1 MTGSLTSCSVLG
13 AAMLTVA
20 NAVTSTPTI
29 DSLMTPASVVSVM
42 SIFLWRET
50 KKNEELEKEREA
62 RRVAE
67 HKCSSCQFVVEANE
81 QFISKNK

>member
-42 SIFLWRET
+42 SI
-50 KKNEELEKEREA
+50 
-62 RRVAE
+62 
-67 HKCSSCQFVVEANE
+67 
-81 QFISKNK
+81 